1 MRLRS
6 ALRATL
12 CYIWRKHLHNLRQFP
27 WRLVTLADDGA
38 TPEEKN
44 QVKETWSGTN
54 ECCLPQGMARN
65 WMAAGVDL
73 DCPNILRFLHGLAFV
88 TRMTVADIEVR
99 HARNNQT
106 AGTSGNL
113 DFSQVVAEYIATEFS
128 ELVRSTV
135 LSSAGPEA
143 LEQHAAP
150 APALPP
156 AAAGPRPRKQRR
168 VDGGPPLRGKCALH
182 CFASDR
188 RLGHLKGGGA
198 FTADY
203 WKKVREEFEALPAE
217 RRHAYEAQAQHS
229 VLAARA
235 ARVAVAAQQEPQYP
249 PVLEDTPAI
258 PALADEPRPD
268 PPHEELQPLCLNLV
282 RKDLLLELANGE
294 QVSVEFAGA
303 VRSDFPG
310 IASSRATDVPSI
322 QSERRGSHCRELG
335 GC

>member
-1 MRLRS
+1 MEWTPPQGDSNSWVRLRS

-27 WRLVTLADDGA
+27 WRLVTLADDEA

-44 QVKETWSGTN
+44 QVKEAWSGTN

-73 DCPNILRFLHGLAFV
+73 DCPNILRFLHWLAFM

-113 DFSQVVAEYIATEFS
+113 DFSQVVSEYIATEFS
-128 ELVRSTV
+128 ELVRSNV
-135 LSSAGPEA
+135 LSSVGPEA

-156 AAAGPRPRKQRR
+156 AAAGPRLRKQRR
-168 VDGGPPLRGKCALH
+168 VDGGPPLRGKSALH

-198 FTADY
+198 FTADC
-203 WKKVREEFEALPAE
+203 WEKSGRSSMLCRRSAGMHTKPKPNTAIWQLGRQGLLP
-217 RRHAYEAQAQHS
+217 
-229 VLAARA
+229 
-235 ARVAVAAQQEPQYP
+235 
-249 PVLEDTPAI
+249 
-258 PALADEPRPD
+258 
-268 PPHEELQPLCLNLV
+268 QPSRNLNIH
-282 RKDLLLELANGE
+282 
-294 QVSVEFAGA
+294 Q
-303 VRSDFPG
+303 
-310 IASSRATDVPSI
+310 
-322 QSERRGSHCRELG
+322 C
-335 GC
+335 